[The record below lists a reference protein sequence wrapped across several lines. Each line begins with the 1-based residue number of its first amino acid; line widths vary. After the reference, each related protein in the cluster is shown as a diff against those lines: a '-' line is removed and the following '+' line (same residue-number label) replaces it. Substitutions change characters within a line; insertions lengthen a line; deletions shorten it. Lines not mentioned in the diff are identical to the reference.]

1 MPHIQVKLLEGKTE
15 AQKQEL
21 TKALIEAAQ
30 KVIGFGEESY
40 SVSIEDFSL
49 QSWEDKVYPQD
60 IMGDESILYKTPG
73 YSM

>member
-15 AQKQEL
+15 VQKQEL